1 MEILTSPAP
10 MAPRAHGV
18 PRESERLA
26 HCRLAM
32 SYSRLFARLLE
43 TSLGSKMRV
52 PRNGPYGMTNEVK
65 YSSQL
70 DR

>member
-1 MEILTSPAP
+1 
-10 MAPRAHGV
+10 MAQQAYGV
-18 PRESERLA
+18 RRESARLA

-52 PRNGPYGMTNEVK
+52 PRNGPYGMTNEAK
-65 YSSQL
+65 YSSRL

>member
-1 MEILTSPAP
+1 MSPAP
-10 MAPRAHGV
+10 TAQRAYGV
-18 PRESERLA
+18 LRESGRLA

-52 PRNGPYGMTNEVK
+52 PLKCPNGKTNEVK
-65 YSSQL
+65 YSSRL